1 MKLTLN
7 GESAELSG
15 EGLADVL
22 KKLGV
27 DEPRGVAIAV
37 DGEVVPKSEWDAVVL
52 KEGQSV
58 EVVRAV
64 QGGSQ

>member
-7 GESAELSG
+7 GKSAELSG
-15 EGLADVL
+15 KGLTEVL
-22 KKLGV
+22 EQLGIR
-27 DEPRGVAIAV
+27 EPRGVAIAV